1 MSRYIYSTSNS
12 NHLCIDLLYS
22 NCTFC
27 CVPLS
32 LRFITPSVT
41 DLKSLHVCY
50 PLMQSHVLCC
60 PSHHIGWTPRKSPIY
75 RMHGPCLLDWRP
87 VFDANWVCVCKCVEK
102 CVRRGYSSLSLR
114 TKSLYICTYV
124 VLKSYTFGLSG
135 VGPGSFTWD
144 PVPNDRT
151 SNPRL
156 LQRNEKNKTANYILI
171 CSKNKG
177 DTKWLAFCLILLD
190 LDTSTGFSKT
200 FESLSAR
207 ICTTIK

>member
-1 MSRYIYSTSNS
+1 
-12 NHLCIDLLYS
+12 
-22 NCTFC
+22 
-27 CVPLS
+27 
-32 LRFITPSVT
+32 
-41 DLKSLHVCY
+41 
-50 PLMQSHVLCC
+50 MQSHVLCC
-60 PSHHIGWTPRKSPIY
+60 PKVTT
-75 RMHGPCLLDWRP
+75 LDELQERAP
-87 VFDANWVCVCKCVEK
+87 SIECMGHVYLTGVQFLMQIVCVCECVER

-156 LQRNEKNKTANYILI
+156 LQKNEKNKTANYILL

-177 DTKWLAFCLILLD
+177 DTKWIAFCLISLD
-190 LDTSTGFSKT
+190 LDTCTTTTFLIILSTGFSKT
-200 FESLSAR
+200 FESLSAQ
-207 ICTTIK
+207 ICSTIK

>member
-1 MSRYIYSTSNS
+1 MFKLHFLLFTTVLKVYYTASNRFRIPACV
-12 NHLCIDLLYS
+12 LPIDAVP
-22 NCTFC
+22 
-27 CVPLS
+27 CVVLS
-32 LRFITPSVT
+32 
-41 DLKSLHVCY
+41 K
-50 PLMQSHVLCC
+50 
-60 PSHHIGWTPRKSPIY
+60 SHHIGWTPRKSPVY
-75 RMHGPCLLDWRP
+75 RMHEPCLLDWRP
-87 VFDANWVCVCKCVEK
+87 VFDANWVCVCECVEK

-171 CSKNKG
+171 CSNNKG
-177 DTKWLAFCLILLD
+177 DTKWLAFCLISLD
-190 LDTSTGFSKT
+190 LDTWTTTT
-200 FESLSAR
+200 FLIIWSLSSNMR
-207 ICTTIK
+207 YNQIDDGILKYTINSFLEH